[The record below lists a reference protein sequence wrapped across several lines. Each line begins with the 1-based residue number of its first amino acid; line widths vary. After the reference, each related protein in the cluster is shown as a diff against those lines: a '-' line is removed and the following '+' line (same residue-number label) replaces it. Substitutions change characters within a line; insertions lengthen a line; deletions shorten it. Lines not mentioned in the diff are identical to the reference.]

1 MHEDE
6 GQYTLHYMRADAD
19 VLWPLIDV
27 ELSIVPHLARSFF
40 EFGNVLDE
48 FPNCNFAIGK

>member
-6 GQYTLHYMRADAD
+6 GQFMLLYYMRADAD

-27 ELSIVPHLARSFF
+27 ELSIVPHLVRSFF

-48 FPNCNFAIGK
+48 CV